1 MQFHPEFSTEH
12 MRGYVLARKVALMRE
27 GADPKAMRNGVAATP
42 HARGLL
48 RKFVHHARQGG

>member
-1 MQFHPEFSTEH
+1 

-27 GADPKAMRNGVAATP
+27 GADPKALRNGVSATP

-48 RKFVHHARQGG
+48 RKFVAHARQGG